1 MKVKFNILCILIV
14 LLSIWGMTSPM
25 IMHSTSDLY
34 GKGKTEKDFFERMKS
49 LNLSGPTEMIQ
60 LWPKDADHWFSDS
73 IYNKKSG
80 KVEPM
85 QIFNA
90 EVHSSAVKMSDSNEG
105 FYGMLRG
112 FSLGLIMMV
121 FTVLFISIIIS
132 VNRGKIFTRSLENR
146 LSICGWLLIL
156 EYILKYIYNYY
167 QQGVLAELY
176 DFDNYVISDYQD
188 PMITFYAIAGVGMLL
203 IAQIFA
209 IARKM
214 KEEQD
219 LTI

>member
-1 MKVKFNILCILIV
+1 MKVKFNVLCIIIV

-25 IMHSTSDLY
+25 ILTSTSNMY
-34 GKGKTEKDFFERMKS
+34 GEGKTEKDFFERMKS

-60 LWPKDADHWFSDS
+60 LWPKDADHWFADS

-90 EVHSSAVKMSDSNEG
+90 QIHSSAVKMSDSNEG
-105 FYGMLRG
+105 LYAMLRG
-112 FSLGLIMMV
+112 ISLGIIMIA
-121 FTVLFISIIIS
+121 FTIIFISIIIS
-132 VNRGKIFTRSLENR
+132 VNRGKIFTRSLEKR
-146 LSICGWLLIL
+146 LSLCGWLLIL
-156 EYILKYIYNYY
+156 EYILKYLYNYY
-167 QQGVLAELY
+167 QHGVLAGLY

-188 PMITFYAIAGVGMLL
+188 PMITFFAISGVGMLL

>member
-1 MKVKFNILCILIV
+1 MKVKFNILCIIIV

-25 IMHSTSDLY
+25 ILTSNMY
-34 GKGKTEKDFFERMKS
+34 GEGKTQMDLFERMQTLK
-49 LNLSGPTEMIQ
+49 LSGPTEIIK
-60 LWPKDADHWFSDS
+60 LWPKNTDHWFADS

-80 KVEPM
+80 KTEPM
-85 QIFNA
+85 QIFEA
-90 EVHSSAVKMSDSNEG
+90 QVHSSVVKASDSPEG
-105 FYGMLRG
+105 FYAMLRG
-112 FSLGLIMMV
+112 ISLGIIMMT
-121 FTVLFISIIIS
+121 FTCVFISIIIS
-132 VNRGKIFTRSLENR
+132 VNRGKIFTKSLENR
-146 LSICGWLLIL
+146 LSFCGCLLIL
-156 EYILKYIYNYY
+156 EYILKYLYGYY

-176 DFDNYVISDYQD
+176 DFDNYVISDYSD
-188 PMITFYAIAGVGMLL
+188 PMVTFFAISGVGLLL